1 MKTKDTNREKFSN
14 RQRNVENLLK
24 QCKHS
29 VTDITIILGY
39 SDPRSYIRTLRDKGV
54 NVLDEWVQK
63 EDIRYKLYWINVAA
77 KPQPNIIN

>member
-1 MKTKDTNREKFSN
+1 MKTKTDTKDRFSA

-29 VTDITIILGY
+29 VTDITIKLGY

-63 EDIRYKLYWINVAA
+63 EDIRYKLYWIKVAE
-77 KPQPNIIN
+77 KQQPNIIN